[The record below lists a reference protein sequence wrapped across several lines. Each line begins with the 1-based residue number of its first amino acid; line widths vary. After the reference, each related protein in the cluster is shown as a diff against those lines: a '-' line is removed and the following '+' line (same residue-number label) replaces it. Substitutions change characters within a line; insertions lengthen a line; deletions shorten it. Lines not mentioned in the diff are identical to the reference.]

1 MKTRLLMLAATIAA
15 ALLPGA
21 AIAQAAATHLTFPET
36 PKLAT
41 LFKADVLKG
50 EKGTTL
56 PYRYFS
62 PTAKSPDNGKYPV
75 ILYLHGEQEAG
86 TDNNAQLITT
96 DCATVWVTP
105 AHQAQHP
112 VYVIAP
118 QIAKGKLW
126 TDDAVYANTL
136 ALLSQFLKNH
146 PAADTNRVYVVGF
159 SMGGTGLW
167 KLLLKNPQMFAA
179 AMPISGSAEAF
190 LGDTAAWAALK
201 NTPVIIIHSYDDM
214 VVPVAAALNA
224 AAALQAGGNSF
235 LGYGSPTPCIW
246 SPASTPS
253 PHDAWYTAFHKFEVV
268 YYSLFWGDLSRT
280 HNGQIDPTTLYT
292 SHSMGDGVT
301 QVWDYALGTS
311 WIVERGDKAM
321 IVDTTM
327 GHGGLYQYIRD
338 HVLVNKNAELEI
350 FLSHQHDDHIRGLAS
365 FIGADQLKNVYAGKE
380 DTKPIVAM
388 LGPDG
393 NKVHAVNDGDIF
405 PLGDSNAEIIR
416 VPGHTAGSI
425 VVKYKQYL
433 FTGDSIGTGYIGV
446 GALSAEQYLGSL
458 QHLLDRMGPGHYTIY
473 AGHTG
478 ELTAP
483 LHEQYIHD
491 LVSVAHGMVAGTIN
505 MQPYWRSGESATRKV
520 STVNRSSI
528 TYSISA
534 IHTLKAALRNIA
546 INHGSL
552 ISGYASNFQDN
563 SRAPGFSPAQQYYY
577 VAVDA
582 NTDTLAITPTAA
594 EADTKSLTVDG
605 TAVRSGESYNAALKP
620 GMNRISITVTAND
633 GLTRTYTV
641 DVKRNT
647 R

>member
-1 MKTRLLMLAATIAA
+1 MKNRLLMLAAAIAA
-15 ALLPGA
+15 SLVPGA
-21 AIAQAAATHLTFPET
+21 AIAQPAATHLTFPET
-36 PKLAT
+36 PKLAA

-50 EKGTTL
+50 EKGSTL
-56 PYRYFS
+56 SYRYFS

-112 VYVIAP
+112 VYVLAP

-126 TDDAVYANTL
+126 TDEAVYSDTL
-136 ALLSQFLKNH
+136 ALLNRFLKSHSN
-146 PAADTNRVYVVGF
+146 ADTNRVYIVGF
-159 SMGGTGLW
+159 SMGATGMW
-167 KLLLKNPQMFAA
+167 KMLLKNPRLFAA
-179 AMPISGSAEAF
+179 AMPISGSADAF
-190 LGDTAAWAALK
+190 LGDKAAWAALK

-214 VVPVAAALNA
+214 QVPVAAALNA
-224 AAALQAGGNSF
+224 SAALQSGGNSF
-235 LGYGSPTPCIW
+235 LGFGAPTPCIW

-268 YYSLFWGDLSRT
+268 YNSLFWGDLGRT
-280 HNGQIDPTTLYT
+280 HDGQIDPTTLYQ

-311 WIVERGDKAM
+311 WVVERGNNVM

-338 HVLVNKNAELEI
+338 HVLVNKSAEIEI

-365 FIGADQLKNVYAGKE
+365 FIGADQLKNVYAGKQ
-380 DTKPIVAM
+380 DTGPIVAM

-393 NKVHAVNDGDIF
+393 NKVHAVKDGDLF
-405 PLGDSNAEIIR
+405 PLGDSDAEVIS

-425 VVKYKQYL
+425 VVKYKRYL

-458 QHLLDRMGPGHYTIY
+458 QHLLDRMGPGHYSVY

-478 ELTAP
+478 ELIAP
-483 LHEQYIHD
+483 IGEQYVHD
-491 LVSVAHGMVAGTIN
+491 LVSVARGMIAGTIN

-528 TYSISA
+528 TYQISA
-534 IHTLKAALRNIA
+534 IHTVKAALR
-546 INHGSL
+546 SL
-552 ISGYASNFQDN
+552 TVSSGNLVSGYASNFYDN
-563 SRAPGFSPAQQYYY
+563 SRAPGFSPALQLYY
-577 VAVDA
+577 VVVDA
-582 NTDTLAITPTAA
+582 DTSTLAITPTAA
-594 EADTKSLTVDG
+594 DANYKSLTVNG
-605 TAVRSGESYNAALKP
+605 APVRSGESYNVALNP
-620 GMNRISITVTAND
+620 GLNSVAITVTADD
-633 GLTRTYTV
+633 GLSRTYSI
-641 DVKRNT
+641 DVR
-647 R
+647 RGAH